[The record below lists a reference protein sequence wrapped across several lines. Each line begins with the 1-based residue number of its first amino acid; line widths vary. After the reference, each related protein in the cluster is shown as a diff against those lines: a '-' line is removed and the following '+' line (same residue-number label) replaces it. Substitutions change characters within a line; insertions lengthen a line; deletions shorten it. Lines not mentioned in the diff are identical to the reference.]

1 MRWGTPRLAVPVRAP
16 SPGISV
22 AIGLLGGALLA
33 GCAPAL
39 RAPPEAA
46 RPELPAGWREQPVSS
61 ASTASA
67 PAVDADA
74 RERIRPDWWQDFG
87 DPVLSGLVLRALDRN
102 NDLLLA
108 GARLDEAR
116 ATLAASR
123 AAEGPQLNAT
133 LVAQGSRT
141 LQVTGISE
149 SHIVQPGLSASWE
162 LDLWDRL
169 TALTRAARLRV
180 AASEADRD
188 GAALSV
194 AATTVQSYIA
204 LLALESQLALS
215 KATLDSRAEALRL
228 AQDQARIG
236 YISQLQLTQ
245 AQAEYASVAQQVPQ
259 LELTIR
265 RQENALAQLTGQSPG
280 DMPRGRR
287 FEELDLPAPPVVLPS
302 ALLER
307 RPDLAQASLTL
318 AASDATLAARRAA
331 FMPQISFS
339 ATGGKLYV
347 AALDYNP
354 LRVWSIGGSVL
365 APIFDAGRLQ
375 AQFDTATAQR
385 DQAAYAY
392 RGRVLTAITEV
403 ENALAGIERLD
414 RQRRFAQERRE
425 VLARSLQY
433 AHDRYDAGYASYL
446 EELDAQRNLFAQ
458 DNDLIRI
465 RQGELENRLALIRA
479 LGGGWRDTTVPVAP
493 AAASPTTSAPAP
505 STSP

>member
-1 MRWGTPRLAVPVRAP
+1 MKRIAAMSGTWLAT
-16 SPGISV
+16 
-22 AIGLLGGALLA
+22 ALIA

-39 RAPPEAA
+39 RAPPESSRIEPPTA
-46 RPELPAGWREQPVSS
+46 WREQPVSS
-61 ASTASA
+61 ASPASA
-67 PAVDADA
+67 PSPSSAASTPA
-74 RERIRPDWWQDFG
+74 TELRAQWWRDFG
-87 DPVLSGLVLRALDRN
+87 DAALDELVERALAHN

-108 GARLDEAR
+108 GSRLDEAR
-116 ATLAASR
+116 AALSASR

-133 LVAQGSRT
+133 LAVQGSRT
-141 LQVTGISE
+141 LQATGISE
-149 SHIVQPGLSASWE
+149 SHVVQPGLAASWE

-169 TALTRAARLRV
+169 SALTRAARLRV

-194 AATTVQSYIA
+194 AATTTQSYIG

-215 KATLDSRAEALRL
+215 KRTLDSRAEALRL

-259 LELTIR
+259 LELAIR
-265 RQENALAQLTGQSPG
+265 RQENALAQLTGQPPG

-287 FEELDLPAPPVVLPS
+287 FEELDLPVPPVVLPS

-307 RPDLAQASLTL
+307 RDLAQAALTL
-318 AASDATLAARRAA
+318 AASDATLASRRAA
-331 FMPQISFS
+331 FMPQIQFS
-339 ATGGKLYV
+339 ASAGRLYV
-347 AALDYNP
+347 SALDYDP
-354 LRVWSIGGSVL
+354 IRVWSIGGSVL
-365 APIFDAGRLQ
+365 APLFDAGRLQ

-392 RGRVLTAITEV
+392 RGRVLTALTEV

-414 RQRRFAQERRE
+414 RQRRFSQERRE

-433 AHDRYDAGYASYL
+433 AHDRYEAGYAGYL

-465 RQGELENRLALIRA
+465 RQSELENRLALVRA
-479 LGGGWRDTTVPVAP
+479 LGGGWQRLP
-493 AAASPTTSAPAP
+493 
-505 STSP
+505 

>member
-1 MRWGTPRLAVPVRAP
+1 MKRVAAMSGTWLAT
-16 SPGISV
+16 
-22 AIGLLGGALLA
+22 ALIA

-39 RAPPEAA
+39 RAPPASSRIEPPIA
-46 RPELPAGWREQPVSS
+46 WREQPVSS
-61 ASTASA
+61 GSTASA
-67 PAVDADA
+67 LPPSSATSASASASAAVAELRA
-74 RERIRPDWWQDFG
+74 PWWRDFG
-87 DPVLSGLVLRALDRN
+87 DAALDELVERALAHN
-102 NDLLLA
+102 NDVLLA
-108 GARLDEAR
+108 GSRLDEAR
-116 ATLAASR
+116 ASLSASR

-133 LVAQGSRT
+133 LAAQGSRT
-141 LQVTGISE
+141 LQATGISE
-149 SHIVQPGLSASWE
+149 SHVVQPGLSASWE

-169 TALTRAARLRV
+169 GALTRGARLRV

-194 AATTVQSYIA
+194 AATTTQSYIG

-215 KATLDSRAEALRL
+215 KRTLDSRAEALRL

-259 LELTIR
+259 LELAIR
-265 RQENALAQLTGQSPG
+265 RQENALAQLTGQPPG

-287 FEELDLPAPPVVLPS
+287 FEELDLPLPPVVLPS

-307 RPDLAQASLTL
+307 RPDLAQAALTL
-318 AASDATLAARRAA
+318 AASDATLASRRAA
-331 FMPQISFS
+331 FMPQIQFS
-339 ATGGKLYV
+339 ASAGRLYV
-347 AALDYNP
+347 SALDYDP
-354 LRVWSIGGSVL
+354 IRVWSIGGSVL
-365 APIFDAGRLQ
+365 APLFDAGRLQ
-375 AQFDTATAQR
+375 AQFDVATAQR

-392 RGRVLTAITEV
+392 RGRVLAAITEV

-414 RQRRFAQERRE
+414 RQRRFSQERRD

-433 AHDRYDAGYASYL
+433 AHDRYEAGYAGYL

-465 RQGELENRLALIRA
+465 RQSELENRLALVRA
-479 LGGGWRDTTVPVAP
+479 LGGGWR
-493 AAASPTTSAPAP
+493 SP
-505 STSP
+505 

>member
-1 MRWGTPRLAVPVRAP
+1 MKRFAATP
-16 SPGISV
+16 
-22 AIGLLGGALLA
+22 GALLATALIA

-39 RAPPEAA
+39 RAPPEAS
-46 RPELPAGWREQPVSS
+46 RIEPPIGWREQPVSS
-61 ASTASA
+61 ASSASA
-67 PAVDADA
+67 PSPSPSSAASAPVAELRA
-74 RERIRPDWWQDFG
+74 QWWRDFG
-87 DPVLSGLVLRALDRN
+87 DTALDELVERALAHN

-116 ATLAASR
+116 AALSASR

-133 LVAQGSRT
+133 LAVQGSRT
-141 LQVTGISE
+141 LQPTGISE
-149 SHIVQPGLSASWE
+149 SHVVQPGLAASWE

-169 TALTRAARLRV
+169 GALTRAARLRV

-194 AATTVQSYIA
+194 AATTTQSYIA

-215 KATLDSRAEALRL
+215 KRTLDSRAEALRL
-228 AQDQARIG
+228 AQDQARTG

-259 LELTIR
+259 LELAIR
-265 RQENALAQLTGQSPG
+265 RQENALAQLTGQPPG

-287 FEELDLPAPPVVLPS
+287 FEELDLPLPPVVLPS

-307 RPDLAQASLTL
+307 RPDLAQAALTL
-318 AASDATLAARRAA
+318 AASDATLASRRAA
-331 FMPQISFS
+331 FLPQIQFS
-339 ATGGKLYV
+339 ASAGRLYV
-347 AALDYNP
+347 SALDYDP
-354 LRVWSIGGSVL
+354 IRVWSIGGSVL
-365 APIFDAGRLQ
+365 APLFDAGRLQ

-392 RGRVLTAITEV
+392 RGRVLTALTEV

-414 RQRRFAQERRE
+414 RQRRFSQERRE

-433 AHDRYDAGYASYL
+433 AHDRYEAGYAGYL

-465 RQGELENRLALIRA
+465 RQSELENRLALVRA
-479 LGGGWRDTTVPVAP
+479 LGGGWQR
-493 AAASPTTSAPAP
+493 SP
-505 STSP
+505 